1 MKSILLA
8 VACLAVVVRSQPLF
22 GLEGLGELARVG
34 TDVGSRIG
42 SSLGNAADLGMEAA
56 ADLGAGALSLGT
68 GAIEAGAGAFGAGA
82 RAIGQGANIANGIG
96 RRIGSTGLG
105 MVGLGGGQEAARNS
119 ERASSSGA
127 NQYNRG
133 ASGADSQGYRN
144 KGDKEFHDRGHHHS
158 SVNKVEQAVSSDD
171 HDVGGHQAYDEGSQK
186 SGEFNKYGSGA
197 SKAAND
203 VARAAQQEV
212 ESAI

>member
-8 VACLAVVVRSQPLF
+8 VACFAVIVRSQPLF
-22 GLEGLGELARVG
+22 GLEGLGNLARVG
-34 TDVGSRIG
+34 ADVGSRIG
-42 SSLGNAADLGMEAA
+42 SALGTGADLGMEAA

-82 RAIGQGANIANGIG
+82 RAIGQGARIATGIG
-96 RRIGSTGLG
+96 RRIGNSGLG
-105 MVGLGGGQEAARNS
+105 IAGLGAQQAARNS
-119 ERASSSGA
+119 ERASSSDA

-144 KGDKEFHDRGHHHS
+144 RGEKEFHDRGHHHS
-158 SVNKVEQAVSSDD
+158 SVSKVEKADNSDE
-171 HDVGGHQAYDEGSQK
+171 HDVGGHQAYDQGAHK

-197 SKAAND
+197 SKAVND

-212 ESAI
+212 EDDI